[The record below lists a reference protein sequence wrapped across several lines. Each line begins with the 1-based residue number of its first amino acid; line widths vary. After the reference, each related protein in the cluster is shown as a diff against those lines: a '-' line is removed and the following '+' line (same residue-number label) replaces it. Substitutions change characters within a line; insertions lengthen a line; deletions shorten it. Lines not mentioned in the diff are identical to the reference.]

1 MKLSELDTSRAAD
14 VLCEAGA
21 YALNILTDEELATEL
36 KSKIDSSGE
45 LSRLELYTFGVQK
58 ISALLPIILKKHR
71 DDVFGILAAVNG
83 CAVKDI
89 ASQNIMVTMQQVKE
103 LASDKDMIDFFKSC
117 APVET
122 NA

>member
-21 YALNILTDEELATEL
+21 YALNILTDEELAAEL
-36 KSKIDSSGE
+36 KVKIDRSDE
-45 LSRLELYTFGVQK
+45 LSRLELYVLGVQR
-58 ISALLPIILKKHR
+58 ISAILPIILKKHR

-83 CAVKDI
+83 CSVKYI

-103 LASDKDMIDFFKSC
+103 LAADKDMIDFFKSC
-117 APVET
+117 APEET

>member
-21 YALNILTDEELATEL
+21 YALNILTDEELAAEL
-36 KSKIDSSGE
+36 KSKIDSPDN
-45 LSRLELYTFGVQK
+45 LSRLELYVLGVQK
-58 ISALLPIILKKHR
+58 ISTLLPIILKKHR

-83 CAVKDI
+83 CAADDI

-103 LASDKDMIDFFKSC
+103 IVSDKDMIDFFKSC

-122 NA
+122 SV

>member
-21 YALNILTDEELATEL
+21 YVLNILTDEELAAEL
-36 KSKIDSSGE
+36 KSKIDGSDK

-71 DDVFGILAAVNG
+71 DDVFGILAVING
-83 CAVKDI
+83 CAADDI
-89 ASQNIMVTMQQVKE
+89 AHQNIMTTMQQVKE
-103 LASDKDMIDFFKSC
+103 LALDKDMIDFFKSC

-122 NA
+122 SV

>member
-36 KSKIDSSGE
+36 KSKIESSAKM
-45 LSRLELYTFGVQK
+45 SRLELYAFGVQK
-58 ISALLPIILKKHR
+58 ISTLLPIILKKHR

-83 CAVKDI
+83 CAVKYI

>member
-21 YALNILTDEELATEL
+21 YALNILTDEELAAEL

-83 CAVKDI
+83 CAVNYI
-89 ASQNIMVTMQQVKE
+89 ANQNIMATMQMVKE
-103 LASDKDMIDFFKSC
+103 LVSDKDMIDFFKSC

>member
-58 ISALLPIILKKHR
+58 ISTLLPIILKKHR

-89 ASQNIMVTMQQVKE
+89 SHQNIMVTMQQV
-103 LASDKDMIDFFKSC
+103 
-117 APVET
+117 
-122 NA
+122 

>member
-21 YALNILTDEELATEL
+21 YALNILTDEELAKEL

-58 ISALLPIILKKHR
+58 ISTLLPIILKKHR
-71 DDVFGILAAVNG
+71 DDVFGIIAAVNG

-89 ASQNIMVTMQQVKE
+89 SSQNIMVTMQQVKE
-103 LASDKDMIDFFKSC
+103 LVSDKDMIDFFKSC

>member
-21 YALNILTDEELATEL
+21 YALNILTDEELAAEL
-36 KSKIDSSGE
+36 KSKIDSPDE

-58 ISALLPIILKKHR
+58 VSTLLPIILKKHR

-83 CAVKDI
+83 CAVNYI

-103 LASDKDMIDFFKSC
+103 LVSDKDMIDFFKSC

-122 NA
+122 NV

>member
-36 KSKIDSSGE
+36 KSKIDGSGE
-45 LSRLELYTFGVQK
+45 LSRLELYTFGAQK
-58 ISALLPIILKKHR
+58 ISTLLPIILKKHR

-83 CAVKDI
+83 CSVNDI
-89 ASQNIMVTMQQVKE
+89 AGQNIMTTMQQVKE
-103 LASDKDMIDFFKSC
+103 LAADKDMIDFFKSC

>member
-21 YALNILTDEELATEL
+21 YALNILADEELAAEL
-36 KSKIDSSGE
+36 KNKIDSSGE
-45 LSRLELYTFGVQK
+45 LSRLELYTFCAQK
-58 ISALLPIILKKHR
+58 ISTLLPIILKKHC

-83 CAVKDI
+83 CAADDV
-89 ASQNIMVTMQQVKE
+89 ARQNIMATMQQVRE
-103 LASDKDMIDFFKSC
+103 LVSDKDMIDFFKSC

>member
-21 YALNILTDEELATEL
+21 YALNILTDEELAAEL
-36 KSKIDSSGE
+36 KSKIDGSGE
-45 LSRLELYTFGVQK
+45 LSRLELYTFGAQK
-58 ISALLPIILKKHR
+58 ISKLLPIILKKHR
-71 DDVFGILAAVNG
+71 DDVFGILAAVNV

-89 ASQNIMVTMQQVKE
+89 ASQNIMTTMKQVKE
-103 LASDKDMIDFFKSC
+103 LVSDKDMIDFFKSC

>member
-1 MKLSELDTSRAAD
+1 MKLSDLDTSRAAD

-21 YALNILTDEELATEL
+21 YALNILTDEELAAEL
-36 KSKIDSSGE
+36 KNKIDDPGE
-45 LSRLELYTFGVQK
+45 MSLIELYIFGVQK
-58 ISALLPIILKKHR
+58 ISTLLPVIMKKHR

-83 CAVKDI
+83 CDVNYI
-89 ASQNIMVTMQQVKE
+89 ASQNIMVTMQMVKD
-103 LASDKDMIDFFKSC
+103 LVSDKDMIDFFKSC

>member
-21 YALNILTDEELATEL
+21 YALNMTDEELATEL
-36 KSKIDSSGE
+36 KSKIESSAE

-58 ISALLPIILKKHR
+58 ISTLLPIILKKHR

-122 NA
+122 SA

>member
-21 YALNILTDEELATEL
+21 YALNILTDEELAAEL
-36 KSKIDSSGE
+36 KIKLDSSDK
-45 LSRLELYTFGVQK
+45 LSRLELYVLGVRR

-83 CAVKDI
+83 CAADDV
-89 ASQNIMVTMQQVKE
+89 ARQNIMTTMQQVKE